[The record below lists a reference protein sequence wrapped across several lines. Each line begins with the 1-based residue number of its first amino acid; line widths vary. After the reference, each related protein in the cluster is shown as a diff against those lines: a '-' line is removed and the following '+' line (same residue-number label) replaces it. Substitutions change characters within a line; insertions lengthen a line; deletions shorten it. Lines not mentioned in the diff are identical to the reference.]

1 MVSLAAKIIP
11 CIIRLNT
18 SKFVS
23 SPYNTSFY
31 RSNTF
36 PNATEP
42 PLYQQQPPLYQQ
54 QPPLY
59 QQQHPQAQQYNYGT
73 TPQYPNQGNYFSGAN
88 LPPVQDFYDTFR

>member
-1 MVSLAAKIIP
+1 MVSLAAKII
-11 CIIRLNT
+11 IRNA
-18 SKFVS
+18 SKFCVFS
-23 SPYNTSFY
+23 SPYNSPFY

-42 PLYQQQPPLYQQ
+42 PLYQQQPPLYHQQ
-54 QPPLY
+54 Q
-59 QQQHPQAQQYNYGT
+59 PQAQQYNYGT